1 MATESES
8 SRPVGDLTG
17 DSASQGDAMAARSEP
32 SRPGG
37 HAQVPI
43 SEAEARAMHA
53 DMVLIRVFE
62 SRVAELFAAGKLPGF
77 VHTYLGEEAIA
88 VGVCSQ
94 LSPDDYLTSTHRGHG
109 HALAKGMD
117 PAALMAELYGR
128 ADGVC
133 RGRGGSMHV
142 ADFSLGMLG
151 ANGIVGGGFG
161 IAAGAALAARHRGSD
176 QVAVCFFGDG
186 GINKGTFHEALNFAS
201 VHRLGVVY
209 VCENNQ
215 YAQFTA
221 RQRTTSVDDLA
232 VRAGAYAMAGE
243 TVDGNDVAAVAAA
256 AARAVERARNGG
268 GPTLLNMETYRF
280 GGHYVGDAEV
290 YRDDAEVEEHRR
302 RDPIQRWEA
311 VLASRGWFVDDEPA
325 AVWEAAA
332 AVVDDAEELAEA
344 APFPDPQTA
353 LDNVFTPPP
362 SIRVSPPHLDPTDG
376 GPPRESAGQSGE
388 DSDDSPPRESAGD
401 TGEAPARPV
410 PSQAGEDVGGETR
423 RMTFGQATVDAMA
436 AAMRSD
442 DRVVVL
448 GEDIS
453 WGGNFG
459 QFRGLVDEFGSDR
472 VIDMPISEAIIV
484 AAAVGAATAGL
495 RPVAS
500 MSFVE
505 FTLGAMD
512 EIVNQASKFRYMFGG
527 QVSVPLVLRASDGVL
542 RSSASQHSSSLEG
555 LFTHLPGLKVVA
567 PSNPADAKGL
577 LRTAIDDPDPVIYL
591 EHKKITAQ
599 RGTVPTGD
607 HRVPLGSAA
616 VARPGA
622 DATVVAYSAMA
633 ANALTAAEQL
643 AADGIDVEVI
653 DLRSLVP
660 LDIDTVLESVA
671 RTRRAVVAHEA
682 WRFGGFGAELAAQ
695 LHAELF
701 GELEAPVA
709 RIGAASAP
717 IPFSPPLESAVVP
730 GPEAVSAA
738 VHSILP

>member
-1 MATESES
+1 MAQPALE
-8 SRPVGDLTG
+8 
-17 DSASQGDAMAARSEP
+17 RSEALALH
-32 SRPGG
+32 RT
-37 HAQVPI
+37 
-43 SEAEARAMHA
+43 
-53 DMVLIRVFE
+53 MVLIRVFE
-62 SRVAELFAAGKLPGF
+62 SRVEELFKAGKLPGF

-88 VGVCSQ
+88 AGVCSR
-94 LSPDDYLTSTHRGHG
+94 LGLDDYITSTHRGHG
-109 HALAKGMD
+109 HALAKGMS

-128 ADGVC
+128 AEGAC

-161 IAAGAALAARHRGSD
+161 IAAGAALAARHRGTD
-176 QVAVCFFGDG
+176 HVAVCFFGDG

-221 RQRTTSVDDLA
+221 GSRTTSVEDLA
-232 VRAGAYAMAGE
+232 VRATAYGMAGA
-243 TVDGNDVAAVAAA
+243 TVDGNDVAAVSAAA
-256 AARAVERARNGG
+256 ADAVQRARDGE
-268 GPTLLNMETYRF
+268 GPTLLNMVTYRL

-290 YRDDAEVEEHRR
+290 YRDASEVEENRG
-302 RDPIQRWEA
+302 RDPIQRWEEA
-311 VLASRGWFVDDEPA
+311 LASKGWLDSESRA
-325 AVWEAAA
+325 AVYQEAAA
-332 AVVDDAEELAEA
+332 AVRDAEERAEA
-344 APFPDPQTA
+344 GSLPDPESA
-353 LDNVFTPPP
+353 LDDVFTPVP
-362 SIRVSPPHLDPTDG
+362 VAT
-376 GPPRESAGQSGE
+376 AGFQRGAARPAG
-388 DSDDSPPRESAGD
+388 DSD
-401 TGEAPARPV
+401 GEAA
-410 PSQAGEDVGGETR
+410 ETR
-423 RMTFGQATVDAMA
+423 RMTFGQATVDAMGR
-436 AAMRSD
+436 AMRAD
-442 DRVVVL
+442 DSVVVL

-459 QFRGLVDEFGSDR
+459 QFRGLVDEFASRR

-484 AAAVGAATAGL
+484 AVAVGAATAGL

-577 LRTAIDDPDPVIYL
+577 LRSAIDDPDPVIYL

-599 RGTVPTGD
+599 RGPVPAGD

-616 VARPGA
+616 VTRPGA
-622 DATVVAYSAMA
+622 DVTVVAYSAMA
-633 ANALTAAEQL
+633 LNALAAAERL
-643 AADGIDVEVI
+643 ASDGIDVEVI

-660 LDIDTVLESVA
+660 LDFGTVLESVA

-709 RIGAASAP
+709 RVGAASAP
-717 IPFSPPLESAVVP
+717 VPFSPPLEAAVVP
-730 GPEAVSAA
+730 GTDDLAAA
-738 VHSILP
+738 VRTVMR

>member
-1 MATESES
+1 MITEY
-8 SRPVGDLTG
+8 
-17 DSASQGDAMAARSEP
+17 
-32 SRPGG
+32 
-37 HAQVPI
+37 
-43 SEAEARAMHA
+43 EAVALHA
-53 DMVLIRVFE
+53 DMVMIRVFE
-62 SRVAELFAAGKLPGF
+62 SRVEELFAAGKLPGF

-88 VGVCSQ
+88 VGVCSR
-94 LSPDDYLTSTHRGHG
+94 LRPDDYITSTHRGHG

-117 PAALMAELYGR
+117 PAELMAELYGR
-128 ADGVC
+128 ADGAC

-161 IAAGAALAARHRGSD
+161 IAAGAALSARYRGTD
-176 QVAVCFFGDG
+176 QVTVCFFGDG

-215 YAQFTA
+215 YAQFTS
-221 RQRTTSVDDLA
+221 RRRTTSVDDLA

-243 TVDGNDVAAVAAA
+243 TVDGNDVAAVVAA
-256 AARAVERARNGG
+256 AARAVERARSGG
-268 GPTLLNMETYRF
+268 GPTLLNMETYRL

-290 YRDDAEVEEHRR
+290 YRDASEVDENRR
-302 RDPIQRWEA
+302 GDPIRRWEA
-311 VLASRGWFVDDEPA
+311 VLAERGWFGDDEPA
-325 AVWEAAA
+325 AVWEHAADVVSDAEQWAEAAA
-332 AVVDDAEELAEA
+332 A
-344 APFPDPQTA
+344 PDPETA
-353 LDNVFTPPP
+353 LEDVFTPDRPAR
-362 SIRVSPPHLDPTDG
+362 IDG
-376 GPPRESAGQSGE
+376 GG
-388 DSDDSPPRESAGD
+388 DSDEGYDGGLVVGTPDRRARSHVGSGPEVDAG
-401 TGEAPARPV
+401 PAGIGDAA
-410 PSQAGEDVGGETR
+410 QTR
-423 RMTFGQATVDAMA
+423 RMSFGQATVDAMA
-436 AAMRSD
+436 QAMRAD
-442 DRVVVL
+442 DRVLVL

-459 QFRGLVDEFGSDR
+459 QFRGLVDEFGGGR
-472 VIDMPISEAIIV
+472 VMDMPISEAIIV
-484 AAAVGAATAGL
+484 AVAVGAATAGL

-542 RSSASQHSSSLEG
+542 RSSGSQHSSSLEG

-577 LRTAIDDPDPVIYL
+577 LLSAIEDPDPVIYL

-599 RGTVPTGD
+599 RGPVPTGD

-616 VARPGA
+616 VTRAGS
-622 DATVVAYSAMA
+622 DVTVVAYSAMA
-633 ANALTAAEQL
+633 LNALAAAAQL
-643 AADGIDVEVI
+643 AEEGIEAEVI

-660 LDIDTVLESVA
+660 LDFETVLESVS

-695 LHAELF
+695 LHSELF
-701 GELEAPVA
+701 GELDAPVA
-709 RIGAASAP
+709 RVGAASAP
-717 IPFSPPLESAVVP
+717 IPFSPPLEAAVVP
-730 GPEAVSAA
+730 GTDAVAAA
-738 VHSILP
+738 VRAVLA

>member
-1 MATESES
+1 M
-8 SRPVGDLTG
+8 TG
-17 DSASQGDAMAARSEP
+17 TVPAQERSEALALH
-32 SRPGG
+32 RT
-37 HAQVPI
+37 
-43 SEAEARAMHA
+43 
-53 DMVLIRVFE
+53 MVLIRVFE
-62 SRVAELFAAGKLPGF
+62 SRVEELFKAGKLPGF

-88 VGVCSQ
+88 AGVCAR
-94 LSPDDYLTSTHRGHG
+94 LGPGDYITSTHRGHG
-109 HALAKGMD
+109 HALAKGMS

-128 ADGVC
+128 AEGAC

-161 IAAGAALAARHRGSD
+161 IAAGAALAARHRGTD
-176 QVAVCFFGDG
+176 HVAVCFFGDG

-221 RQRTTSVDDLA
+221 RSRTTSVDDLA
-232 VRAGAYAMAGE
+232 VRATAYGMAGA
-243 TVDGNDVAAVAAA
+243 TVDGNDVAAVSVAAA
-256 AARAVERARNGG
+256 EAVQRAREGE
-268 GPTLLNMETYRF
+268 GPTLLNMVTYRL

-290 YRDDAEVEEHRR
+290 YRDADEVDEHRR
-302 RDPIQRWEA
+302 RDPIQRWEEA
-311 VLASRGWFVDDEPA
+311 LADRGWLDSESRAAMYQEAEA
-325 AVWEAAA
+325 AVQ
-332 AVVDDAEELAEA
+332 DAEERAEA
-344 APFPDPQTA
+344 GSFPDPESA
-353 LDNVFTPPP
+353 LDDVFTPVPAAGF
-362 SIRVSPPHLDPTDG
+362 R
-376 GPPRESAGQSGE
+376 REAVQAAPAG
-388 DSDDSPPRESAGD
+388 DSD
-401 TGEAPARPV
+401 GEAA
-410 PSQAGEDVGGETR
+410 ETR
-423 RMTFGQATVDAMA
+423 RMTFGQATVDAMGR
-436 AAMRSD
+436 AMRAD
-442 DRVVVL
+442 DSVVVL

-459 QFRGLVDEFGSDR
+459 QFRGLVEEFASRR

-484 AAAVGAATAGL
+484 AVAVGAATAGL

-577 LRTAIDDPDPVIYL
+577 LRSAIDDPDPVIYL

-599 RGTVPTGD
+599 RGPVPAGD
-607 HRVPLGSAA
+607 YRVPLGSAA

-622 DATVVAYSAMA
+622 DVTVVAYSAMA
-633 ANALTAAEQL
+633 LNALAAAERL
-643 AADGIDVEVI
+643 ASDGIDVEVI

-660 LDIDTVLESVA
+660 LDFDTVVQSVA

-695 LHAELF
+695 LHSELF

-709 RIGAASAP
+709 RVGAASAP
-717 IPFSPPLESAVVP
+717 IPFSPPLEAAVVP
-730 GPEAVSAA
+730 GADAVEAA
-738 VHSILP
+738 VRTVLG

>member
-1 MATESES
+1 MIDEY
-8 SRPVGDLTG
+8 
-17 DSASQGDAMAARSEP
+17 
-32 SRPGG
+32 
-37 HAQVPI
+37 
-43 SEAEARAMHA
+43 EAVALHA
-53 DMVLIRVFE
+53 DMVMIRVFE
-62 SRVAELFAAGKLPGF
+62 SRVEELFAAGKLPGF

-88 VGVCSQ
+88 VGVCS
-94 LSPDDYLTSTHRGHG
+94 LLGPDDYITSTHRGHG

-117 PAALMAELYGR
+117 PAELMAELYGR
-128 ADGVC
+128 ADGAC

-151 ANGIVGGGFG
+151 ANGVVGGGFG
-161 IAAGAALAARHRGSD
+161 IAAGAALSARYRGTD

-215 YAQFTA
+215 YAQFTS
-221 RQRTTSVDDLA
+221 RRRTTSVDDLA

-256 AARAVERARNGG
+256 AARAVERARSGG
-268 GPTLLNMETYRF
+268 GPTLLNMETYRL

-290 YRDDAEVEEHRR
+290 YRGASEVDEHRR
-302 RDPIQRWEA
+302 GDPIRRWEA
-311 VLASRGWFVDDEPA
+311 VMAERGWFGDDEPA
-325 AVWEAAA
+325 AVWEHAADVVSDAEQWAEAAA
-332 AVVDDAEELAEA
+332 A
-344 APFPDPQTA
+344 PDPETA
-353 LDNVFTPPP
+353 LEDVFTPDRPAR
-362 SIRVSPPHLDPTDG
+362 IDG
-376 GPPRESAGQSGE
+376 GG
-388 DSDDSPPRESAGD
+388 DSDEGYGGGLVVGTPDRRARSHAGSSPEVDAGPAGIGD
-401 TGEAPARPV
+401 AAP
-410 PSQAGEDVGGETR
+410 TR
-423 RMTFGQATVDAMA
+423 RMSFGQATVDAMA
-436 AAMRSD
+436 RAMRAD
-442 DRVVVL
+442 DRVMAL

-459 QFRGLVDEFGSDR
+459 QFRGLVDEFGGSR
-472 VIDMPISEAIIV
+472 VVDMPISEAIIV
-484 AAAVGAATAGL
+484 AVAVGAATAGL

-542 RSSASQHSSSLEG
+542 RSSGSQHSSSLEG
-555 LFTHLPGLKVVA
+555 LFTHVPGLKVVA

-577 LRTAIDDPDPVIYL
+577 LLSAIEDPDPVIYL

-599 RGTVPTGD
+599 RGPVPTGD

-616 VARPGA
+616 VTRAGS
-622 DATVVAYSAMA
+622 DVTVVAYSAMA
-633 ANALTAAEQL
+633 LNALAAATQL
-643 AADGIDVEVI
+643 AEEGIEAEVI

-660 LDIDTVLESVA
+660 LDFETVLESVS

-695 LHAELF
+695 LHSELF
-701 GELEAPVA
+701 GELEAPVE
-709 RIGAASAP
+709 RVGAASAP
-717 IPFSPPLESAVVP
+717 IPFSPPLEAAVVP
-730 GPEAVSAA
+730 GTDAVADA
-738 VHSILP
+738 VRAVLA

>member
-1 MATESES
+1 MEQ
-8 SRPVGDLTG
+8 P
-17 DSASQGDAMAARSEP
+17 DALARSGALE
-32 SRPGG
+32 R
-37 HAQVPI
+37 
-43 SEAEARAMHA
+43 SEALALHRT
-53 DMVLIRVFE
+53 MVLIRVFE
-62 SRVAELFAAGKLPGF
+62 SRVEELFKAGKLPGF

-88 VGVCSQ
+88 AGVCSR
-94 LSPDDYLTSTHRGHG
+94 LGPDDYITSTHRGHG
-109 HALAKGMD
+109 HALAKGMS

-128 ADGVC
+128 AEGAC

-161 IAAGAALAARHRGSD
+161 IAAGAALAARHRGTD
-176 QVAVCFFGDG
+176 HVAVCFFGDG

-221 RQRTTSVDDLA
+221 RTRTTSVEDLA
-232 VRAGAYAMAGE
+232 VRATAYGMAGA
-243 TVDGNDVAAVAAA
+243 TVDGNDVAAVSAAA
-256 AARAVERARNGG
+256 TDAVQRARDGE
-268 GPTLLNMETYRF
+268 GPTLLNMVTYRL

-290 YRDDAEVEEHRR
+290 YRDASEVEENRG
-302 RDPIQRWEA
+302 RDPIQRWEET
-311 VLASRGWFVDDEPA
+311 LADRGWLDSDDRA
-325 AVWEAAA
+325 AVYHEAAA
-332 AVVDDAEELAEA
+332 AVRDAEERAESGSL
-344 APFPDPQTA
+344 PDPESA
-353 LDNVFTPPP
+353 LDDVFTPVPAATEGFQRGAARP
-362 SIRVSPPHLDPTDG
+362 
-376 GPPRESAGQSGE
+376 AG
-388 DSDDSPPRESAGD
+388 DSD
-401 TGEAPARPV
+401 GEAA
-410 PSQAGEDVGGETR
+410 ETR
-423 RMTFGQATVDAMA
+423 RMTFGQATVDAMGR
-436 AAMRSD
+436 AMRAD
-442 DRVVVL
+442 DSVVVL

-459 QFRGLVDEFGSDR
+459 QFRGLVDEFGPGR

-484 AAAVGAATAGL
+484 AVAVGAATAGL

-599 RGTVPTGD
+599 RGPVPTGD
-607 HRVPLGSAA
+607 YRVPLGSAA
-616 VARPGA
+616 VTRPGA
-622 DATVVAYSAMA
+622 DVTVVSYSAMA
-633 ANALTAAEQL
+633 LNALAAAEQL
-643 AADGIDVEVI
+643 ASDGIDVEVI

-660 LDIDTVLESVA
+660 LDFDTVLESVA

-695 LHAELF
+695 LHSELF

-709 RIGAASAP
+709 RVGAASAP
-717 IPFSPPLESAVVP
+717 IPFSPPLEAAVVP
-730 GPEAVSAA
+730 GADAVEAA
-738 VHSILP
+738 VRTVLG

>member
-1 MATESES
+1 MTQPA
-8 SRPVGDLTG
+8 P
-17 DSASQGDAMAARSEP
+17 ARSEALALH
-32 SRPGG
+32 RT
-37 HAQVPI
+37 
-43 SEAEARAMHA
+43 
-53 DMVLIRVFE
+53 MVLIRVFE
-62 SRVAELFAAGKLPGF
+62 SRVEELFKAGKLPGF

-88 VGVCSQ
+88 AGVCAQ
-94 LSPDDYLTSTHRGHG
+94 LGPDDYITSTHRGHG
-109 HALAKGMD
+109 HALAKGMS

-128 ADGVC
+128 ADGAC

-161 IAAGAALAARHRGSD
+161 IAAGAALAARHRGTD
-176 QVAVCFFGDG
+176 HVAVCFFGDG

-215 YAQFTA
+215 YAQFTD
-221 RQRTTSVDDLA
+221 RSRTTSVEDLA
-232 VRAGAYAMAGE
+232 VRATAYGMAGA
-243 TVDGNDVAAVAAA
+243 TVDGNDVAAVSAAA
-256 AARAVERARNGG
+256 AEAVQRARDGE
-268 GPTLLNMETYRF
+268 GPTLLNMVTYRL

-290 YRDDAEVEEHRR
+290 YRDAEEVDEHRR
-302 RDPIQRWEA
+302 RDPIQRWEEA
-311 VLASRGWFVDDEPA
+311 LTEQGWLDSEGRT
-325 AVWEAAA
+325 AVWDEAAA
-332 AVVDDAEELAEA
+332 TVRDAEERAEA
-344 APFPDPQTA
+344 GSLPDPESA
-353 LDNVFTPPP
+353 LDDVFTPTPGSTGGLGRGP
-362 SIRVSPPHLDPTDG
+362 VRAAAVGDSGSGGGTARAAAAPDG
-376 GPPRESAGQSGE
+376 GSG
-388 DSDDSPPRESAGD
+388 A
-401 TGEAPARPV
+401 EA
-410 PSQAGEDVGGETR
+410 GETR

-436 AAMRSD
+436 SAMRSD
-442 DRVVVL
+442 DSVLVL

-459 QFRGLVDEFGSDR
+459 QFRGLVDEFGPRR

-484 AAAVGAATAGL
+484 AVAVGAATAGL

-599 RGTVPTGD
+599 RGPVPTGD
-607 HRVPLGSAA
+607 YRVPLGSAA
-616 VARPGA
+616 VVRPGTGV
-622 DATVVAYSAMA
+622 TVVAYSAMA
-633 ANALTAAEQL
+633 LHALAAAERL

-660 LDIDTVLESVA
+660 LDFDTVVQSVA

-695 LHAELF
+695 LHSELF

-709 RIGAASAP
+709 RVGAASAP
-717 IPFSPPLESAVVP
+717 IPFSPPLEAAVVP
-730 GPEAVSAA
+730 GADAVEAA
-738 VHSILP
+738 VRTVLG

>member
-1 MATESES
+1 MA
-8 SRPVGDLTG
+8 PAGMD
-17 DSASQGDAMAARSEP
+17 RSEALALH
-32 SRPGG
+32 RT
-37 HAQVPI
+37 
-43 SEAEARAMHA
+43 
-53 DMVLIRVFE
+53 MVMIRVFE
-62 SRVAELFAAGKLPGF
+62 SRVEELFSAGRLPGF
-77 VHTYLGEEAIA
+77 VHTYLGQEAIA
-88 VGVCSQ
+88 AGVCSH
-94 LSPDDYLTSTHRGHG
+94 LRPDDYITSTHRGHG
-109 HALAKGMD
+109 HALAKGMA

-128 ADGVC
+128 VDGAC

-151 ANGIVGGGFG
+151 ANGVVGGGFG
-161 IAAGAALAARHRGSD
+161 IASGAALSARYRGTD
-176 QVAVCFFGDG
+176 KVAVCFFGDG

-201 VHRLGVVY
+201 VHRLGVVF

-221 RQRTTSVDDLA
+221 WQRTTSVDDLA
-232 VRAGAYAMAGE
+232 ARAGAYAMAGE
-243 TVDGNDVAAVAAA
+243 TVDGNDVDAVSTAAA
-256 AARAVERARNGG
+256 QAVDRARAGS

-290 YRDDAEVEEHRR
+290 YRDASEVDEHRN
-302 RDPIQRWEA
+302 RDPIRRWEA
-311 VLASRGWFVDDEPA
+311 TLAERGWLDSSERA
-325 AVWEAAA
+325 AVWEHAAG
-332 AVVDDAEELAEA
+332 VVEDAEQRAEA
-344 APFPDPQTA
+344 GALPEPDSA
-353 LDNVFTPPP
+353 LDDVFTPVQPAP
-362 SIRVSPPHLDPTDG
+362 VRA
-376 GPPRESAGQSGE
+376 GPARGDTADSAGVGH
-388 DSDDSPPRESAGD
+388 A
-401 TGEAPARPV
+401 GEAT
-410 PSQAGEDVGGETR
+410 ETR

-436 AAMRSD
+436 RAMRED
-442 DRVVVL
+442 DGVFTL

-459 QFRGLVDEFGSDR
+459 QFRGLVEEFGPRR
-472 VIDMPISEAIIV
+472 VMDMPISEAIIV
-484 AAAVGAATAGL
+484 AVAVGAATAGL

-512 EIVNQASKFRYMFGG
+512 EIVNQAAKFRYLFGG
-527 QVSVPLVLRASDGVL
+527 QVSVPMVLRASDGVL
-542 RSSASQHSSSLEG
+542 RSSAGQHSSSLEG

-599 RGTVPTGD
+599 RRPVPVGD

-616 VARPGA
+616 VAREGS
-622 DATVVAYSAMA
+622 DVTVVSYSAMA
-633 ANALTAAEQL
+633 LNALAAAEQL
-643 AADGIDVEVI
+643 ASDGIDAEVI

-660 LDIDTVLESVA
+660 LDFETVLESVA

-695 LHAELF
+695 LHSELF

-709 RIGAASAP
+709 RVGAASAP
-717 IPFSPPLESAVVP
+717 IPFSPPLEAAVVP
-730 GPEAVSAA
+730 GADAVAAA
-738 VHSILP
+738 VRSVVG

>member
-1 MATESES
+1 MTQTALE
-8 SRPVGDLTG
+8 
-17 DSASQGDAMAARSEP
+17 RSEALALH
-32 SRPGG
+32 RT
-37 HAQVPI
+37 
-43 SEAEARAMHA
+43 
-53 DMVLIRVFE
+53 MVLIRVFE
-62 SRVAELFAAGKLPGF
+62 SRVEELFKAGKLPGF

-88 VGVCSQ
+88 AGVCSR
-94 LSPDDYLTSTHRGHG
+94 LGPDDYITSTHRGHG
-109 HALAKGMD
+109 HALAKGMS

-128 ADGVC
+128 AEGAC

-161 IAAGAALAARHRGSD
+161 IAAGAALAARHRGTD
-176 QVAVCFFGDG
+176 HVAVCFFGDG

-201 VHRLGVVY
+201 VHCLGVVY

-221 RQRTTSVDDLA
+221 RSRTTSVEDLA
-232 VRAGAYAMAGE
+232 VRATAYGMAGA
-243 TVDGNDVAAVAAA
+243 TVDGNDVAAVSAAA
-256 AARAVERARNGG
+256 ADAVQRARDGE
-268 GPTLLNMETYRF
+268 GPTLLNMVTYRL

-290 YRDDAEVEEHRR
+290 YRDASEVEENRG
-302 RDPIQRWEA
+302 RDPIQRWEET
-311 VLASRGWFVDDEPA
+311 LADRGWLDSDDRA
-325 AVWEAAA
+325 AVYQEAAA
-332 AVVDDAEELAEA
+332 AVRDAEERAESGSL
-344 APFPDPQTA
+344 PDPESA
-353 LDNVFTPPP
+353 LDDVFTPVPAATEGFQRGAARP
-362 SIRVSPPHLDPTDG
+362 
-376 GPPRESAGQSGE
+376 AG
-388 DSDDSPPRESAGD
+388 DSD
-401 TGEAPARPV
+401 GEAA
-410 PSQAGEDVGGETR
+410 ETR
-423 RMTFGQATVDAMA
+423 RMTFGQATVDAMGT
-436 AAMRSD
+436 AMRSD
-442 DRVVVL
+442 GSVVVL

-459 QFRGLVDEFGSDR
+459 QFRGLIDEFGPGR

-484 AAAVGAATAGL
+484 AVAVGAATAGL

-599 RGTVPTGD
+599 RGPVPTGD
-607 HRVPLGSAA
+607 YRVPLGSAA
-616 VARPGA
+616 VVRPG
-622 DATVVAYSAMA
+622 DDVTVVAYSAMA
-633 ANALTAAEQL
+633 LNALAAAEQL
-643 AADGIDVEVI
+643 ASDGIDVEVI

-660 LDIDTVLESVA
+660 LDFGTVLESVA

-709 RIGAASAP
+709 RVGAASAP
-717 IPFSPPLESAVVP
+717 VPFSPPLEAAVVP
-730 GPEAVSAA
+730 GADAVEAA
-738 VHSILP
+738 VRTVLG

>member
-1 MATESES
+1 MTQPALE
-8 SRPVGDLTG
+8 R
-17 DSASQGDAMAARSEP
+17 
-32 SRPGG
+32 
-37 HAQVPI
+37 
-43 SEAEARAMHA
+43 AEALALHRT
-53 DMVLIRVFE
+53 MVLIRVFE
-62 SRVAELFAAGKLPGF
+62 SRVEELFKAGKLPGF

-88 VGVCSQ
+88 AGVCAQ
-94 LSPDDYLTSTHRGHG
+94 LSPEDYITSTHRGHG
-109 HALAKGMD
+109 HALAKGMS

-128 ADGVC
+128 AEGAC

-161 IAAGAALAARHRGSD
+161 IAAGAALAARHRGTD
-176 QVAVCFFGDG
+176 RVAVCFFGDG

-215 YAQFTA
+215 YAQFTD
-221 RQRTTSVDDLA
+221 RNRTTSVDDLA
-232 VRAGAYAMAGE
+232 VRAAAYGMAGA
-243 TVDGNDVAAVAAA
+243 TVDGNDVAAVSAAA
-256 AARAVERARNGG
+256 DEAVQRARDGG
-268 GPTLLNMETYRF
+268 GPTLLNMVTYRL

-290 YRDDAEVEEHRR
+290 YRDASEVEEHRH
-302 RDPIQRWEA
+302 RDPIQRWEEA
-311 VLASRGWFVDDEPA
+311 LADRGWLDSGSRA
-325 AVWEAAA
+325 AVWDEAAA
-332 AVVDDAEELAEA
+332 TVRDAEERAEA
-344 APFPDPQTA
+344 GAFPDPESA
-353 LDNVFTPPP
+353 LDDVFTPAPAVTAGF
-362 SIRVSPPHLDPTDG
+362 RRGAVQASP
-376 GPPRESAGQSGE
+376 AV
-388 DSDDSPPRESAGD
+388 DSD
-401 TGEAPARPV
+401 GEAA
-410 PSQAGEDVGGETR
+410 ETR

-436 AAMRSD
+436 SAMRSD
-442 DRVVVL
+442 DSVIVL

-459 QFRGLVDEFGSDR
+459 QFRGLVEEFGGGR

-484 AAAVGAATAGL
+484 AVAVGAATAGL

-599 RGTVPTGD
+599 RGPVPTGD
-607 HRVPLGSAA
+607 YRVPLGSAA
-616 VARPGA
+616 VTRPGA
-622 DATVVAYSAMA
+622 DVTVVAYSAMA
-633 ANALTAAEQL
+633 LNALAAAERL
-643 AADGIDVEVI
+643 ASDGVDVEVI

-660 LDIDTVLESVA
+660 LDFETVLESVA

-682 WRFGGFGAELAAQ
+682 WRFGGFGAELAAE
-695 LHAELF
+695 LHSELF
-701 GELEAPVA
+701 GELRAPVA
-709 RIGAASAP
+709 RVGAASAP
-717 IPFSPPLESAVVP
+717 IPFSPPLEAAVVP
-730 GPEAVSAA
+730 GADAVEAA
-738 VHSILP
+738 VRSVLG

>member
-1 MATESES
+1 MT
-8 SRPVGDLTG
+8 T
-17 DSASQGDAMAARSEP
+17 RSE
-32 SRPGG
+32 
-37 HAQVPI
+37 AL
-43 SEAEARAMHA
+43 ALYA

-62 SRVAELFAAGKLPGF
+62 SRVEELFAAGRLPGF
-77 VHTYLGEEAIA
+77 VHTYLGQEAIA

-94 LSPDDYLTSTHRGHG
+94 LRPDDYITSTHRGHG

-117 PAALMAELYGR
+117 PFELMAELYGR
-128 ADGVC
+128 AEGAC

-151 ANGIVGGGFG
+151 ANGVVGGGFG
-161 IAAGAALAARHRGSD
+161 IAAGAALAARRRGTE

-201 VHRLGVVY
+201 VHRLGVAF

-221 RQRTTSVDDLA
+221 RQRTTSVDDLS
-232 VRAGAYAMAGE
+232 VRASAYAMAGE

-256 AARAVERARNGG
+256 AARAVELARSGG
-268 GPTLLNMETYRF
+268 GPTLLNMETYRL

-290 YRDDAEVEEHRR
+290 YRDASEVDEHRR
-302 RDPIQRWEA
+302 RDPIRRWEE
-311 VLASRGWFVDDEPA
+311 VLAGRGWLDDDERASVWEGAADLVDDAEQWA
-325 AVWEAAA
+325 EAAA
-332 AVVDDAEELAEA
+332 A
-344 APFPDPQTA
+344 PDPGTA
-353 LDNVFTPPP
+353 LEDVFTPDW
-362 SIRVSPPHLDPTDG
+362 SAGTDG
-376 GPPRESAGQSGE
+376 G
-388 DSDDSPPRESAGD
+388 DDLD
-401 TGEAPARPV
+401 DAPAWGPV
-410 PSQAGEDVGGETR
+410 AGTPDRRVRSRVGGGSEAGNGPAGADDAETR

-436 AAMRSD
+436 RAMRED
-442 DRVVVL
+442 EAVFTL

-459 QFRGLVDEFGSDR
+459 QFRGLVDEFGPRR
-472 VIDMPISEAIIV
+472 VMDMPISEAIIV
-484 AAAVGAATAGL
+484 AVAVGAATAGL

-512 EIVNQASKFRYMFGG
+512 EIVNQAAKFRYLFGG
-527 QVSVPLVLRASDGVL
+527 QVSVPMVLRASDGVL
-542 RSSASQHSSSLEG
+542 RSSAGQHSSSLEG
-555 LFTHLPGLKVVA
+555 LFTHMPGLKVVA

-599 RGTVPTGD
+599 RGPVPIDD

-616 VARPGA
+616 VARQGS
-622 DATVVAYSAMA
+622 DVTVVSYSAMTL
-633 ANALTAAEQL
+633 NALAAAAQL
-643 AADGIDVEVI
+643 AEEGIEAEVI

-660 LDIDTVLESVA
+660 LDFETVLASVA

-682 WRFGGFGAELAAQ
+682 WRFGGLGAELAAQ

-709 RIGAASAP
+709 RVGAASAP
-717 IPFSPPLESAVVP
+717 IPFSPPLEAAVVP
-730 GPEAVSAA
+730 GPDEVAAA
-738 VHSILP
+738 VRSVLA

>member
-1 MATESES
+1 M
-8 SRPVGDLTG
+8 TG
-17 DSASQGDAMAARSEP
+17 AVPALERSEALALH
-32 SRPGG
+32 RT
-37 HAQVPI
+37 
-43 SEAEARAMHA
+43 
-53 DMVLIRVFE
+53 MVLIRVFE
-62 SRVAELFAAGKLPGF
+62 SRVEELFKAGKLPGF

-88 VGVCSQ
+88 AGVCSR
-94 LSPDDYLTSTHRGHG
+94 LGPDDYITSTHRGHG
-109 HALAKGMD
+109 HALAKGMS

-128 ADGVC
+128 AEGAC

-161 IAAGAALAARHRGSD
+161 IAAGAALAARHRGTD
-176 QVAVCFFGDG
+176 HVAVCFFGDG

-221 RQRTTSVDDLA
+221 RSRTTSVEDLA
-232 VRAGAYAMAGE
+232 VRATAYGMAGA
-243 TVDGNDVAAVAAA
+243 TVDGNDVAAVSAAA
-256 AARAVERARNGG
+256 AEAVQRARDGE
-268 GPTLLNMETYRF
+268 GPTLLNMVTYRL

-290 YRDDAEVEEHRR
+290 YRDAAEVEENRG
-302 RDPIQRWEA
+302 RDPIQRWEEA
-311 VLASRGWFVDDEPA
+311 VADRGWLDSEYRA
-325 AVWEAAA
+325 AVWEKAAA
-332 AVVDDAEELAEA
+332 AVQDAEERAEA
-344 APFPDPQTA
+344 GSFPDPDSA
-353 LDNVFTPPP
+353 LDDVFTPVPAAA
-362 SIRVSPPHLDPTDG
+362 
-376 GPPRESAGQSGE
+376 AGFRRG
-388 DSDDSPPRESAGD
+388 AV
-401 TGEAPARPV
+401 EAPPADDLDG
-410 PSQAGEDVGGETR
+410 AAAETR
-423 RMTFGQATVDAMA
+423 RMTFGQATVDAMGR
-436 AAMRSD
+436 AMRAD
-442 DRVVVL
+442 DSVVVL

-459 QFRGLVDEFGSDR
+459 QFRGLVEEFASRR

-484 AAAVGAATAGL
+484 AVAVGAATAGL

-599 RGTVPTGD
+599 RGPVPTGD
-607 HRVPLGSAA
+607 YRVALGSAA

-622 DATVVAYSAMA
+622 DVTVVAYSAMA
-633 ANALTAAEQL
+633 LNALAAAEQL
-643 AADGIDVEVI
+643 AAGGIDVEVI

-660 LDIDTVLESVA
+660 LDFDTVLESVA

-695 LHAELF
+695 LHSELF

-709 RIGAASAP
+709 RVGAASAP
-717 IPFSPPLESAVVP
+717 IPFSPSLEAAVVP
-730 GPEAVSAA
+730 GADDVEAA
-738 VHSILP
+738 VRSVLG